1 MAKLMLPKL
10 EKRYKDVLS
19 AGEVERLLAELNT
32 KTFRGARMGAIVAL
46 LYDSGLRAGE
56 MVGLDVHDIDWGC
69 IRSGCWAKARKS
81 GWCPLGRSRSAS
93 YGATSPCAT
102 PWSGIVT
109 PSS

>member
-56 MVGLDVHDIDWGC
+56 MVGLDVHDIDWGR

-81 GWCPLGRSRSAS
+81 GWCPLDWPPSAS
-93 YGATSPCAT
+93 CGTT
-102 PWSGIVT
+102 
-109 PSS
+109 